1 MSETSKFTEDIL
13 AAAKE
18 KSEQVVSEAETE
30 TQHAFEEAKSHLSR
44 EADDII
50 HNAQTEAEAV
60 RRRAM
65 SEVRHRLKL
74 REQVEKS
81 KILSEALEATRKHVT
96 EIVNDES
103 KYLPYLAGYIA
114 AGIRAL
120 GLENVTV
127 HLNASDLKRIDAG
140 KLEREIAKLAQ
151 TPVRIEWSKEPIE
164 SLGGAVISSNDGKTR
179 IVNTFDERFEALESK
194 LLMEAGKLLFG
205 E

>member
-13 AAAKE
+13 TAAKE

-103 KYLPYLAGYIA
+103 KYLPYLAGYIE

-127 HLNASDLKRIDAG
+127 HLNATDLKRIDAG

-151 TPVRIEWSKEPIE
+151 TPVRIEWSKQPIE
-164 SLGGAVISSNDGKTR
+164 SLGGAVISSKDGKTR

>member
-13 AAAKE
+13 TAAKE
-18 KSEQVVSEAETE
+18 RSERVVREAETE
-30 TQHAFEEAKSHLSR
+30 TQHAFEEAKSHMSR

-60 RRRAM
+60 RRREM

-74 REQVEKS
+74 QEQVEKS
-81 KILSEALEATRKHVT
+81 KILSEVLESTRKRVT
-96 EIVNDES
+96 EIVNDEG
-103 KYLPYLAGYIA
+103 KYLPYLAGYVEI
-114 AGIRAL
+114 GIREL

-127 HLNASDLKRIDAG
+127 HLNAADLKRIDAG
-140 KLEREIAKLAQ
+140 KLEREIAKRMQ
-151 TPVRIEWSKEPIE
+151 KPVRIEWSKEPIE
-164 SLGGAVISSNDGKTR
+164 ALGGAVISSNDGKTR